1 MIGHHFT
8 NMPTEQLDHAIVK
21 LEDTIDQLTILRN
34 GQRLSEP
41 YRQAL
46 DQARA
51 ERERRTA

>member
-1 MIGHHFT
+1 MTANYFASMH
-8 NMPTEQLDHAIVK
+8 TEQLDDAITK

-34 GQRLSEP
+34 GQRISEP